1 MSVQTVAL
9 IPALGVLFEGL
20 VWDITT
26 KQDDEIASDVSQ
38 EPIEDPD
45 RSYLID
51 FNQDTAAKLNLT
63 IEVSANSC
71 GTASNFIGSK
81 LGVIGTTAQ
90 LAKLNACYDALL
102 ILKRRQTTKPD
113 ALIDVYTGSHFFR
126 NMAITRIGSSR
137 DAEHPNVLII
147 DLELM
152 EFRFAQ
158 APKVPSTKAP
168 LKASSSATDS
178 ANQRVS
184 SEADRAILE
193 ATKQARQAQIVSYVG
208 QAVGFL
214 RGATGI

>member
-1 MSVQTVAL
+1 MTVQTVAM

-38 EPIEDPD
+38 EPIEDPN

-51 FNQDTAAKLNLT
+51 FNQDTSARLNLT

-71 GTASNFIGSK
+71 GTASNFIGSN
-81 LGVIGTTAQ
+81 LGVLGTTAQ

-137 DAEHPNVLII
+137 DAQQPNVLII

-158 APKVPSTKAP
+158 APKMPTTKTP
-168 LKASSSATDS
+168 LEASSGSINS
-178 ANQRVS
+178 ANQRVT

-193 ATKQARQAQIVSYVG
+193 ATRQARQAQIVSYVG
-208 QAVGFL
+208 QAVGFI
-214 RGATGI
+214 RGATGL

>member
-1 MSVQTVAL
+1 MAVQTVAM

-26 KQDDEIASDVSQ
+26 RQDDEISSDISQ
-38 EPIEDPD
+38 EPIEDPN

-71 GTASNFIGSK
+71 GTASNFVGSA
-81 LGVIGTTAQ
+81 LGVIGTAAQ

-102 ILKRRQTTKPD
+102 VLKRRQTTKPD

-126 NMAITRIGSSR
+126 NMAIIRIGSSR
-137 DAEHPNVLII
+137 DAERPNVLII

-158 APKVPSTKAP
+158 APKMPTTKTP
-168 LKASSSATDS
+168 LKASSGSVDS
-178 ANQRVS
+178 ANQRVN
-184 SEADRAILE
+184 SEADRALLE
-193 ATKQARQAQIVSYVG
+193 ATRQARQAQIVSYAG
-208 QAVGFL
+208 QAIGFL
-214 RGATGI
+214 RGATGL